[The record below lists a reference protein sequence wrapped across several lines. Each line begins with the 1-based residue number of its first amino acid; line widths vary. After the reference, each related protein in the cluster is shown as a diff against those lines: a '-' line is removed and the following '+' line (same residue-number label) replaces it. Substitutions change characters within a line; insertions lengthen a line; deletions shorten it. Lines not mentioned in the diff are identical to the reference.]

1 MLLVSIC
8 WLSFSFRCLTALL
21 LLPCSYLVFVMCLSS
36 YIYITWERIVS
47 ILLSYTHL
55 YLWMDKIWY
64 TTTSAMNR
72 TDNATRAHAGRS
84 SPLLLKLLLAVTA
97 HNFKWKSNWRWQPIS
112 FFGCVGRPF
121 HRTAAPV
128 CCLVNYWFIHARA
141 IEEFFGAKRTKTGQ
155 YNNNLTNGRY

>member
-21 LLPCSYLVFVMCLSS
+21 PTACPYLVFVMCLSS
-36 YIYITWERIVS
+36 YVYITWERIVS

-64 TTTSAMNR
+64 TTTPAMNR

-84 SPLLLKLLLAVTA
+84 SPPLLLAVTA

-112 FFGCVGRPF
+112 FFGCVGLPF
-121 HRTAAPV
+121 HRIAAWYSSTGMLLSKLLIYS
-128 CCLVNYWFIHARA
+128 CALLKSFT
-141 IEEFFGAKRTKTGQ
+141 AKRTKAWAI
-155 YNNNLTNGRY
+155 